1 MNEPAMNRS
10 EGRAIFGLDASDYDI
25 ARMGYPAQLYD
36 AIAARTGG
44 SLAGRSVFEIG
55 PGTGLV
61 TRELLARGVER
72 LVAVE
77 SDPELARLLSA
88 LAGGGDRLH
97 VVNAPFEDADLGVDR
112 FDVACA
118 AASFHWLDT
127 APSLAKVHAALVPDG
142 TLALW
147 WNSYRNPHHGDLFAA
162 AVLPLMAGLSFPPF
176 QSAESHGSHD
186 ERFWRGELIRAGFG
200 SIDHE
205 LVRAERTLTTAEV
218 RALFG
223 SYSFIRR
230 LDREARER
238 LLDAIALLAE
248 REFGGVVPNVALT
261 ASYLCTAGPR

>member
-1 MNEPAMNRS
+1 MNERAMNRS
-10 EGRAIFGLDASDYDI
+10 EGRAIFGLDASGYDV

-61 TRELLARGVER
+61 TRELLARGVGR

-77 SDPELARLLSA
+77 SDPELARRLPA
-88 LAGGGDRLH
+88 LAGDGDRLH
-97 VVNAPFEDADLGVDR
+97 VVNAPFEYADLGVDR
-112 FDVACA
+112 FDIACA

-147 WNSYRNPHHGDLFAA
+147 WNSYRNPHHGDPFAA

-176 QSAESHGSHD
+176 QSADSHGSQD

-205 LVRAERTLTTAEV
+205 LVRAERTLTTAQV

-238 LLDAIALLAE
+238 LLDAIAALAE
-248 REFGGVVPNVALT
+248 REFGGVVPNVVLT
-261 ASYLCTAGPR
+261 ASYLSTAGPR

>member
-1 MNEPAMNRS
+1 MRSPRGPA
-10 EGRAIFGLDASDYDI
+10 
-25 ARMGYPAQLYD
+25 
-36 AIAARTGG
+36 AA
-44 SLAGRSVFEIG
+44 LPDGRSVFEIG

-88 LAGGGDRLH
+88 LAGGDRLH

-176 QSAESHGSHD
+176 QSAESHDSHD
-186 ERFWRGELIRAGFG
+186 ERFWQGELIRAGFG
-200 SIDHE
+200 SI
-205 LVRAERTLTTAEV
+205 AAEV

-238 LLDAIALLAE
+238 LLDAIAVLAE

-261 ASYLCTAGPR
+261 A